1 MAKLK
6 KKSKTHT
13 RSKKHHVKSK
23 KYRTKYCKCKKPCR
37 CTKKCKCRK
46 THKKKHHTR
55 GKKRHTGHKKHHTRG
70 KKHNT
75 RRKKHTLKHQKGGNK
90 SMLNPSNYP
99 NPFPKGGPFVPGRL
113 SNGLGK
119 GLYYKNNTNPYLPN
133 PKHVQSGGGLMDLA
147 ENLPGGSDVL
157 DTWWKGSTNVK
168 NLYQSWIGGKP
179 YVSPDPLVQPAMQP
193 KKLNIVPPNIPKI
206 SKQSQLTAAAFK

>member
-6 KKSKTHT
+6 HKSKTHT

-46 THKKKHHTR
+46 THKKEHHTR
-55 GKKRHTGHKKHHTRG
+55 GKKHHTRGKKHHTRG

-179 YVSPDPLVQPAMQP
+179 YVSPDPLIQPAMQP

-206 SKQSQLTAAAFK
+206 SKQSQLTAAEFK

>member
-1 MAKLK
+1 
-6 KKSKTHT
+6 
-13 RSKKHHVKSK
+13 
-23 KYRTKYCKCKKPCR
+23 
-37 CTKKCKCRK
+37 
-46 THKKKHHTR
+46 
-55 GKKRHTGHKKHHTRG
+55 
-70 KKHNT
+70 
-75 RRKKHTLKHQKGGNK
+75 
-90 SMLNPSNYP
+90 MLNPSNYP

-168 NLYQSWIGGKP
+168 NLYQSRIGGKP
-179 YVSPDPLVQPAMQP
+179 YVSPDPLIQPAMQP

>member
-6 KKSKTHT
+6 KRSKTRT
-13 RSKKHHVKSK
+13 KSK
-23 KYRTKYCKCKKPCR
+23 KKSVTTKKNRTRYCRCGNPCR
-37 CTKKCKCRK
+37 CLNRCECRK
-46 THKKKHHTR
+46 TY
-55 GKKRHTGHKKHHTRG
+55 KKRYMRNRQRRTKRRQRGGSKK
-70 KKHNT
+70 
-75 RRKKHTLKHQKGGNK
+75 
-90 SMLNPSNYP
+90 MLNSSNYP
-99 NPFPKGGPFVPGRL
+99 NPFPKGGPFVPGHP

-119 GLYYKNNTNPYLPN
+119 GFYYKNNTNPFLPN
-133 PKHVQSGGGLMDLA
+133 PKHVQRGGGLMDLA

-179 YVSPDPLVQPAMQP
+179 YVSPDPLVQPAMEP
-193 KKLNIVPPNIPKI
+193 VNSTYISPDIPKI